1 MLQSSHSSPRTPTNN
16 RSHQHQYHHERCA
29 DIIGMRQQ
37 IQANARLLFGSNLAF
52 EIVVC
57 EAERETDNKPLW
69 TARMI
74 RPDMREIFLE
84 GRTHRDFSSALYG
97 LLSETARALDR
108 QLKSAVK
115 AHRTVEATSDILP
128 PGLGLLG
135 LGDSSKNERDR

>member
-1 MLQSSHSSPRTPTNN
+1 MIPSSHSSPRTPTNN
-16 RSHQHQYHHERCA
+16 RSHQHQYYHERCA

-37 IQANARLLFGSNLAF
+37 IQANARLLFGSNLIF

-57 EAERETDNKPLW
+57 ETERETDSKPLW

-74 RPDMREIFLE
+74 RPDTRKIFLE

-108 QLKSAVK
+108 QLKGVVE
-115 AHRTVEATSDILP
+115 AHRAAVEATTDVLP
-128 PGLGLLG
+128 GYIDLADLNKCG
-135 LGDSSKNERDR
+135 RDQ